1 VHKETWVG
9 LAVKLW
15 GSVSCAGVTST
26 VRYTRV
32 RKYQLKQDFFKM
44 FHLLNSRLFGEGG
57 LLWAKQATIFFIGKK
72 G

>member
-15 GSVSCAGVTST
+15 GSISYAGVNSR
-26 VRYTRV
+26 VNTRG
-32 RKYQLKQDFFKM
+32 LENTNSSMFFLR
-44 FHLLNSRLFGEGG
+44 FHLLNSRLFGGG
-57 LLWAKQATIFFIGKK
+57 GSSHEQDKQHFLQK